1 MQSVYVYYVDLLNDM
16 KTTVKT
22 FWISM
27 LLILTCSISGKA
39 VDFAQI
45 GVKSAE
51 ACKASATLS
60 SCSSTSSKKIKQEN
74 SRFADISYSWTT
86 DVELGTKP
94 ISEIY
99 SSHQQ
104 RIRRVIEDNI
114 FLRNIFLIFGI
125 VAIVVMLCTFDMEY
139 DELLANLRRAGIWL
153 PAVIGL
159 WVIIYLFNTLSWYII
174 IRDGK
179 KGTPI
184 PFWKVY
190 KLTVSGFALN
200 YATPVGLMGG
210 EPYRIMELTP
220 YVGASKAT
228 SSVILYV
235 MMHIFSHFCFWL
247 FSIFLYLAL
256 RPVDFAMGMVLSVV
270 GFFCLLAIYF
280 FMKGYRNGMAVRTLK
295 LLQHIPFIKGWAKRF
310 SENKRETLERVDS
323 QIAELHQQRKSTFY
337 ASLSLEF
344 MARVLGCLEV
354 YFILNILTTD
364 VSFPACILIMA
375 FTSLFANLFFF
386 SPMQLG
392 AREGGFALAVGG
404 LAIPGAFGVYT
415 GLITRVR
422 ELIWIVIG
430 VLLMKVGNGTPANK

>member
-1 MQSVYVYYVDLLNDM
+1 M
-16 KTTVKT
+16 K
-22 FWISM
+22 
-27 LLILTCSISGKA
+27 
-39 VDFAQI
+39 
-45 GVKSAE
+45 
-51 ACKASATLS
+51 
-60 SCSSTSSKKIKQEN
+60 SK
-74 SRFADISYSWTT
+74 Y
-86 DVELGTKP
+86 
-94 ISEIY
+94 
-99 SSHQQ
+99 
-104 RIRRVIEDNI
+104 
-114 FLRNIFLIFGI
+114 RNIFLIFGI

-153 PAVIGL
+153 PAVVGL
-159 WVIIYLFNTLSWYII
+159 WIIIYLFNTLSWYII

-190 KLTVSGFALN
+190 KRTVSGFALN

-235 MMHIFSHFCFWL
+235 MMHIFSHFCFW
-247 FSIFLYLAL
+247 FCSIFLYLAL
-256 RPVDFAMGMVLSVV
+256 RPVDIAMGTMLAVV
-270 GFFCLLAIYF
+270 GVVSLLAIYF
-280 FMKGYRNGMAVRTLK
+280 FMKGYKNGMAVRTLK
-295 LLQHIPFIKGWAKRF
+295 LLQYIPFIKGWAKRF

-323 QIAELHQQRKSTFY
+323 QIAELHKQRKSTFY

-344 MARVLGCLEV
+344 MARILGCLEV

-430 VLLMKVGNGTPANK
+430 VLLMKVGNGTPTNKA